1 MGHGAAPHPK
11 KKEKE
16 KKKKSTLREFLI
28 TVIDRTGNKIIKKET
43 GDVNNTIRKTDKM
56 ETYKILP
63 WYYI

>member
-43 GDVNNTIRKTDKM
+43 GDVNNTIRKTDKR

-63 WYYI
+63 